1 MRRIRDKNL
10 AELLAQLKF
19 APQKQRR
26 RQLDGAERLLGLI
39 ERDKQY
45 PYEFVCY
52 TITGFRPAGAE
63 PHRLLEGSELA
74 EDIQIFISR
83 LSGLLSM
90 VASEQGQ
97 VIYTTE
103 ELAELFGVSTKTIGR
118 WRKRGM
124 AARRYIFD
132 DGKKRL
138 GFLQSVVDDFARANP
153 ELVNKAQDFG
163 RLTKS
168 RKQQIIKRAAGL
180 VGRGTMSRHQI
191 IAHIAARTHRAH
203 ETIRYTIENYDK
215 ANPEKA
221 VFGKTGR
228 AVGPA
233 DAAELY
239 KMFKQGC
246 DVEELMR
253 RFGRSRSSVY
263 RIIKWR
269 RAKGLLARKVEF
281 VASDEFTGEDAKNKI
296 LAGPIKAPE
305 RLKSAGPR
313 PSELVK
319 GSLEQYLRTLKDA
332 PVLNRQREAELF
344 RRYNYLKYSACVTR
358 SGMNPNSISSSL
370 IRQIENYISQSEEI
384 KDLIIRANLRL
395 VVSIANKHISG
406 GANLQDLISEGNLAL
421 MRAVEKFDYSKG
433 FRFATYA
440 SWAIAKN
447 FARKIPAEAAR
458 ADKTTGALP
467 AHIQRDMRTGTT
479 AGIVVVEQAR
489 QSLAQVIREHLDE
502 REQYIILNHFGLAG
516 SSIKKEKKTLKQ
528 IGDELGLSKERVRQL
543 ELEALQKLRQLLS
556 IEQFELLTG

>member
-1 MRRIRDKNL
+1 MRRILDENL

-26 RQLDGAERLLGLI
+26 KQLDGAERLLGLI
-39 ERDKQY
+39 ESDKQY

-52 TITGFRPAGAE
+52 TITGFRPAGADAQ
-63 PHRLLEGSELA
+63 RLLKGGELA
-74 EDIQIFISR
+74 EDIQIFISK

-103 ELAELFGVSTKTIGR
+103 ELAELFSVSTKTVGR
-118 WRKRGM
+118 WRKRGL
-124 AARRYIFD
+124 AVRRYIFE

-153 ELVNKAQDFG
+153 NLVAEAQDFG
-163 RLTKS
+163 RLTKQQ
-168 RKQQIIKRAAGL
+168 RQQIIKRA
-180 VGRGTMSRHQI
+180 GRLTGKGTMSRHQI
-191 IAHIAARTHRAH
+191 IAHIAAKTHRAH
-203 ETIRYTIENYDK
+203 ETIRYTIENYGK
-215 ANPEKA
+215 ANPERA
-221 VFGKTGR
+221 VFGRRAG

-233 DAAELY
+233 GAAELY
-239 KMFKQGC
+239 KLFKQGLS
-246 DVEELMR
+246 VEELMR
-253 RFGRSRSSVY
+253 HFGRSRSSVY
-263 RIIKWR
+263 RIIKRR

-281 VASDEFTGEDAKNKI
+281 VASEEFFGEEAERKI
-296 LAGPIKAPE
+296 HAVPIGATRQPGA
-305 RLKSAGPR
+305 AGPR

-319 GSLEQYLRTLKDA
+319 GSLEQYLQTLKDA

-358 SGMNPNSISSSL
+358 AGVKAREVSSAR
-370 IRQIENYISQSEEI
+370 IRQIENYLDEAEEI
-384 KDLIIRANLRL
+384 KDLLIRANLRL
-395 VVSIANKHISG
+395 VVSIANKHLGG
-406 GANLQDLISEGNLAL
+406 GANLQDLIGEGNLVL

-433 FRFATYA
+433 FRFATYS

-467 AHIQRDMRTGTT
+467 AHIQRDMRMRTT
-479 AGIVVVEQAR
+479 AGIVVIEQAR
-489 QSLAQVIREHLDE
+489 RSLARVIRDHLDE
-502 REQYIILNHFGLAG
+502 REQYIILNHFALAG
-516 SSIKKEKKTLKQ
+516 SSMRKKKKTLKQ

-543 ELEALQKLRQLLS
+543 ELGALQKLRQLLS

>member
-63 PHRLLEGSELA
+63 SHRLLQGSELA
-74 EDIQIFISR
+74 EDIQIFISK
-83 LSGLLSM
+83 LSALLSM

-103 ELAELFGVSTKTIGR
+103 ELAELFGVSTKTIWR

-153 ELVNKAQDFG
+153 QLVNKAQDFR

-168 RKQQIIKRAAGL
+168 QKQQIIKRAAGL
-180 VGRGTMSRHQI
+180 VRRGTMSRHQI

-215 ANPEKA
+215 ANPDKA
-221 VFGKTGR
+221 VFGKTSR
-228 AVGPA
+228 ALGPA

-239 KMFKQGC
+239 KLFKEGC
-246 DVEELMR
+246 SLEELMR

-263 RIIKWR
+263 RIIKRR

-344 RRYNYLKYSACVTR
+344 RRYNYLKYLACVTR
-358 SGMNPNSISSSL
+358 AGMKPNSISSRL
-370 IRQIENYISQSEEI
+370 IRQIENYLSQAEQI

-395 VVSIANKHISG
+395 VVSIANKHIAS
-406 GANLQDLISEGNLAL
+406 GANLQDLISEGNLAM

-447 FARKIPAEAAR
+447 FARKIPAETAR
-458 ADKTTGALP
+458 ADKATSSSM
-467 AHIQRDMRTGTT
+467 AHIQRDMRTRTT

-502 REQYIILNHFGLAG
+502 REQYVILNHFALAG
-516 SSIKKEKKTLKQ
+516 SSIRKEKKTLKQ